1 MAKKIIQFR
10 YFGENN
16 TKNFPNTINSSNLAS
31 GTVFDGYTPIIKL
44 GIQALPG
51 FKFRLNANLD
61 NIIIGGT
68 GLYELDL
75 TNSSGYITSINFND
89 TSLALINDKDDGYLI
104 IDLMYEEV
112 E

>member
-16 TKNFPNTINSSNLAS
+16 SKNYPATINASNLAS
-31 GTVFDGYTPIIKL
+31 GTVFDGYMPIIKL

-61 NIIIGGT
+61 NIIVGGIGM
-68 GLYELDL
+68 YELDL
-75 TNSSGYITSINFND
+75 TNSSGYITSINCND
-89 TSLALINDKDDGYLI
+89 VSLDLINKEKDAYLI

-112 E
+112 Q